1 MPSLLSTS
9 EAKARS
15 GSLGAAGAA
24 RFLDPAALMRIKNLE
39 MRSKVIVEGFL
50 TGLHRSPYHGFSVEF
65 SEYRQYTPGDDP
77 RYVDWKLYARTDRF
91 FLKRFREETNLRC
104 SLLLDLSKSMSYGSN
119 SGAMTK
125 AEYAKTCAA
134 TIAYFLWLQ
143 RDAVGLVTFDNAIG
157 DVLPPRYR
165 TGHLHRL
172 MMLLERAEGGQS
184 TDLIAPLEQ
193 VAKTSPRRGIIV
205 LISDVLA
212 PVEAV
217 KTRMGYLR
225 SQGHDV
231 IVLRV
236 LDPTEIEFDFKKESL
251 FEDLETGRQLYV
263 DPKSIREG
271 YLQKFEAHSAELRRA
286 CDGLGVD
293 LVNLRT
299 DQPLELALFDFLSAR
314 ARRGKFVARRGAA
327 SSGSQSNPGAA

>member
-1 MPSLLSTS
+1 MSSLLSTS
-9 EAKARS
+9 QAPSKSSASAAPKAT
-15 GSLGAAGAA
+15 
-24 RFLDPAALMRIKNLE
+24 RFLDPSALMRIKNLE

-50 TGLHRSPYHGFSVEF
+50 TGLHRSPFHGFSVEF

-91 FLKRFREETNLRC
+91 YLKRYREETNLRC
-104 SLLLDLSKSMSYGSN
+104 YLLVDLSKSMSYGS
-119 SGAMTK
+119 GAITK
-125 AEYAKTCAA
+125 VDYAKTCAA

-165 TGHLHRL
+165 AGHLHRL
-172 MMLLERAEGGQS
+172 MMLLERATGGES
-184 TDLIAPLEQ
+184 TDLVAPLEQ
-193 VAKTSPRRGIIV
+193 VAKTAPKRGVVI
-205 LISDVLA
+205 LLSDVLA

-231 IVLRV
+231 ILLRV
-236 LDPTEIEFDFKKESL
+236 LDTAEIEFEFSKESL

-263 DPKSIREG
+263 DPKSIRAS

-314 ARRGKFVARRGAA
+314 ARRGKFVERRGAA
-327 SSGSQSNPGAA
+327 ASSRKAAGGAA

>member
-1 MPSLLSTS
+1 MSSLLSNS
-9 EAKARS
+9 EAKAQR
-15 GSLGAAGAA
+15 GASSAPRAA

-104 SLLLDLSKSMSYGSN
+104 NLLVDLSRSMSFGS
-119 SGAMTK
+119 GPITK
-125 AEYAKTCAA
+125 ADYAKTCAA

-143 RDAVGLVTFDNAIG
+143 RDAVGLVTFDHAIG

-165 TGHLHRL
+165 AGHLHRL
-172 MMLLERAEGGQS
+172 MMLLERATGGQS
-184 TDLIAPLEQ
+184 TDLVAPLEQ
-193 VAKTSPRRGIIV
+193 IAKTTIKRGVVI
-205 LISDVLA
+205 LISDLLA
-212 PVEAV
+212 PVESI
-217 KTRMGYLR
+217 KTRLGYLR

-231 IVLRV
+231 ILLRA
-236 LDPTEIEFDFKKESL
+236 LDPAEIEFEFKKESL

-263 DPKSIREG
+263 DPKSIRDS
-271 YLQKFEAHSAELRRA
+271 YLQKFQAHSLELRRA
-286 CDGLGVD
+286 CDGLGVE
-293 LVNLRT
+293 LVQLRT
-299 DQPLELALFDFLSAR
+299 DQPLELALFDFLAAR
-314 ARRGKFVARRGAA
+314 ARRGKFVERRGAVA
-327 SSGSQSNPGAA
+327 SGGKSSGGAK

>member
-1 MPSLLSTS
+1 MPRLLSP
-9 EAKARS
+9 ADARTKS
-15 GSLGAAGAA
+15 GAGGAPSAA
-24 RFLDPAALMRIKNLE
+24 RFLDPSALMRIKNLE

-50 TGLHRSPYHGFSVEF
+50 TGLHRSPFHGFSVEF
-65 SEYRQYTPGDDP
+65 SEYRQYSPGDDP
-77 RYVDWKLYARTDRF
+77 RYVDWKLYAKTDRF

-104 SLLLDLSKSMSYGSN
+104 YLLVDMSKSMSFG
-119 SGAMTK
+119 SGAITK
-125 AEYAKTCAA
+125 IDYAKTCAA

-143 RDAVGLVTFDNAIG
+143 RDAVGLVTFDGAIG
-157 DVLPPRYR
+157 DILPPRYR
-165 TGHLHRL
+165 AGHLHRL
-172 MMLLERAEGGQS
+172 MMLLERAAGGTS

-193 VAKTSPRRGIIV
+193 VAKTSPKRGIVI
-205 LISDVLA
+205 LLSDVLA

-231 IVLRV
+231 ILLRV
-236 LDPTEIEFDFKKESL
+236 LDPAEVEFDFKKESL

-263 DPKSIREG
+263 DPKSVRET
-271 YLQKFEAHSAELRRA
+271 YLKKFEAHAAELKRA
-286 CDGLGVD
+286 CDALGAD

-314 ARRGKFVARRGAA
+314 SRRGKFVERQGAA
-327 SSGSQSNPGAA
+327 PSGKSSQGAA

>member
-1 MPSLLSTS
+1 MSSLLSKSAATS
-9 EAKARS
+9 KSSASGASKAT
-15 GSLGAAGAA
+15 
-24 RFLDPAALMRIKNLE
+24 RFLDPSALMRIKNLE

-50 TGLHRSPYHGFSVEF
+50 TGLHRSPFHGFSVEF

-91 FLKRFREETNLRC
+91 YLKRYREETNLRC
-104 SLLLDLSKSMSYGSN
+104 YLLVDLSKSMSFG
-119 SGAMTK
+119 SGAITK
-125 AEYAKTCAA
+125 VDYAKTCAA

-165 TGHLHRL
+165 AGHLHRL
-172 MMLLERAEGGQS
+172 MMLLERATGGES

-193 VAKTSPRRGIIV
+193 IAKTAPKRGVVI

-231 IVLRV
+231 ILLRV
-236 LDPTEIEFDFKKESL
+236 LDPAEIEFEFTKESL

-263 DPKSIREG
+263 DPKSIRAS

-314 ARRGKFVARRGAA
+314 ARRGKFVERRGSAA
-327 SSGSQSNPGAA
+327 SSGKSAGGAT

>member
-1 MPSLLSTS
+1 
-9 EAKARS
+9 
-15 GSLGAAGAA
+15 
-24 RFLDPAALMRIKNLE
+24 
-39 MRSKVIVEGFL
+39 
-50 TGLHRSPYHGFSVEF
+50 
-65 SEYRQYTPGDDP
+65 
-77 RYVDWKLYARTDRF
+77 
-91 FLKRFREETNLRC
+91 
-104 SLLLDLSKSMSYGSN
+104 MSYGS
-119 SGAMTK
+119 SAITK
-125 AEYAKTCAA
+125 VDYAKTCAA

-165 TGHLHRL
+165 AGHLHRL
-172 MMLLERAEGGQS
+172 MMLLERATGGES
-184 TDLIAPLEQ
+184 TDLVAPLEQ
-193 VAKTSPRRGIIV
+193 VAKTAPKRGVVV

-231 IVLRV
+231 VLLRV
-236 LDPTEIEFDFKKESL
+236 LDPAEIEFEFTIESL

-263 DPKSIREG
+263 DPKSIRAS

-314 ARRGKFVARRGAA
+314 ARRGKFVERRGAAA
-327 SSGSQSNPGAA
+327 SSGSSAGGAT